1 MLKLFLFAGFILLF
15 GIGFSQPPDVIVDG
29 KGKREIEPSSRI
41 LEFPRIIDTVKA
53 AAVTAYPLLIFQ
65 QATKIFLDTIPQATV
80 ETTEKIKQLYPFYSK
95 IAFGSKLMPLGELYY
110 NSTRSR
116 IYHYG
121 AHIKHLSSFS
131 NIKRGDISFPNG
143 HFDRTEI
150 SLFGKINQSS
160 FNLGA
165 RFHYL
170 NEGLHFY
177 GLPDST
183 VSDAKTIAQRYQNL
197 GSDLE
202 FIGNRGDTSIL
213 NYKITTGF
221 NFLST
226 QKPIIDSLSDW
237 RAKENQ
243 FYINSK
249 GWYNYKNETFYVN
262 LGLRRNAYRYG
273 IADSTLIPSDSG
285 LVTNNTIIDFQP
297 GILTQLFNN
306 KFKIDVGL
314 ALSFDIQKK
323 TKVYVYPQVEIKYS
337 LFNDIFIPFVGIRGG
352 LKQNSLR
359 NFSSENPYLISNLTI
374 QNEHN
379 PHEIYAGFKGT
390 LSSKLSFNINGSSAR
405 ILNKALYISDTLF
418 SSFNKFNVIYDTIN
432 ITKLEASGS
441 YQENEKFKIDLI
453 GRFFSYQ
460 SKNEAFA
467 WNLPQFQFLLRGSYN
482 LYDKFLVNLSAKVET
497 GRKAKVYGPGE
508 SIVEENGQYAKSLG
522 AIVDINLGIEYRY
535 NTRVSAFLQINNL
548 ASQQYYR
555 WYNYPVQPIQ
565 VMAGVTARF

>member
-65 QATKIFLDTIPQATV
+65 QATKIILDTIPQATV

-197 GSDLE
+197 GADFE

-249 GWYNYKNETFYVN
+249 GWYNYKSETFYLN

-273 IADSTLIPSDSG
+273 IADSTLNPSDSG
-285 LVTNNTIIDFQP
+285 LVTNNSIIDFNP
-297 GILTQLFNN
+297 GILTQLFQN
-306 KFKIDVGL
+306 KFKVEVGL
-314 ALSFDIQKK
+314 ALRVDIQKK

-359 NFSSENPYLISNLTI
+359 TFSSENPYLISNLTI

-460 SKNEAFA
+460 AKNEAFA
-467 WNLPQFQFLLRGSYN
+467 WNLPQFQFVLRGSYN
-482 LYDKFLVNLSAKVET
+482 LYDKFLVNLSANIET
-497 GRKAKVYGPGE
+497 GRNAKVYSVGKDVIE
-508 SIVEENGQYAKSLG
+508 KNEQFAKPLG
-522 AIVDINLGIEYRY
+522 AIVDINFGLEYRY
-535 NTRVSAFLQINNL
+535 NT
-548 ASQQYYR
+548 
-555 WYNYPVQPIQ
+555 
-565 VMAGVTARF
+565 

>member
-1 MLKLFLFAGFILLF
+1 MTKIFLLVFCIMLTMISYA
-15 GIGFSQPPDVIVDG
+15 QPPDVVVDG

-41 LEFPRIIDTVKA
+41 LEFPRIIDTVES
-53 AAVTAYPLLIFQ
+53 AAVSSYPLLVFQ
-65 QATKIFLDTIPQATV
+65 KATKIILDTIQIATV
-80 ETTEKIKQLYPFYSK
+80 ETTEKIKQLYPFYTR
-95 IAFGSKLMPLGELYY
+95 IALGSRLMPLGEFYY

-116 IYHYG
+116 VYHYG
-121 AHIKHLSSFS
+121 AHIKHLSSFG
-131 NIKRGDISFPNG
+131 NIKRGDIVFPNG
-143 HFDRTEI
+143 QFDHTDVL
-150 SLFGKINQSS
+150 LFGKINQSS

-165 RFHYL
+165 KLHYL
-170 NEGLHFY
+170 NDGFHFY
-177 GLPDST
+177 GLPDSV

-197 GSDLE
+197 GADFE
-202 FIGNRGDTSIL
+202 FIGNRGDTSTV
-213 NYKITTGF
+213 NYKIMTGF
-221 NFLST
+221 NFLGT
-226 QKPIIDSLSDW
+226 KKPIIDTLSDW

-243 FYINSK
+243 FYLNTK
-249 GWYNYKNETFYVN
+249 GWYNYKSETFYVN

-273 IADSTLIPSDSG
+273 IADSTLNLSDSG

-297 GILTQLFNN
+297 GILTQLFQN
-306 KFKIDVGL
+306 KFKVEVGL
-314 ALSFDIQKK
+314 ALSVDIQKK

-359 NFSSENPYLISNLTI
+359 TFSSENPYLISNLTI

-405 ILNKALYISDTLF
+405 ILNRALYVSD
-418 SSFNKFNVIYDTIN
+418 SSVFNKFNVIYDTIN
-432 ITKLEASGS
+432 LTKLEASGS
-441 YQENEKFKIDLI
+441 YQQNEKFKFDLI
-453 GRFFSYQ
+453 GRFYSYQ
-460 SKNEAFA
+460 TKNEAFA
-467 WNLPQFQFLLRGSYN
+467 WNLPQFQFILRGSYN
-482 LYDKFLVNLSAKVET
+482 LYDKFLVNLSAKIET
-497 GRKAKVYGPGE
+497 GRKAKVYSAGE
-508 SIVEENGQYAKSLG
+508 DVIEKNEQFAKPLG
-522 AIVDINLGIEYRY
+522 AIVDINFGLEYRY

>member
-65 QATKIFLDTIPQATV
+65 QATKIILDTIPQATV
-80 ETTEKIKQLYPFYSK
+80 ETTEKIKLLYPFYSK

-121 AHIKHLSSFS
+121 AHIKHISSFS

-170 NEGLHFY
+170 NDGLHFY

-183 VSDAKTIAQRYQNL
+183 VSAAKTIEQRYQNL
-197 GSDLE
+197 GADFE

-249 GWYNYKNETFYVN
+249 GWYNYKSETFYVN

-273 IADSTLIPSDSG
+273 IADSTLNLSDSG

-297 GILTQLFNN
+297 GILTQLFQN
-306 KFKIDVGL
+306 KFKVEVGL
-314 ALSFDIQKK
+314 ALSVDIQKK

-337 LFNDIFIPFVGIRGG
+337 LFNDIFIPFIGIRGG

-460 SKNEAFA
+460 AKNEAFA

-497 GRKAKVYGPGE
+497 GRQAKGYGPGE

-535 NTRVSAFLQINNL
+535 NTRVSSFLQINNL

>member
-1 MLKLFLFAGFILLF
+1 MTKIFLLVFCIMLTMISYA
-15 GIGFSQPPDVIVDG
+15 QPPDVVVDG

-41 LEFPRIIDTVKA
+41 LEFPRIIDTVES
-53 AAVTAYPLLIFQ
+53 AAVSSYPLLVFQ
-65 QATKIFLDTIPQATV
+65 KATKIILDTIQIATV
-80 ETTEKIKQLYPFYSK
+80 ETTEKIKQLYPFYTR
-95 IAFGSKLMPLGELYY
+95 IALGSRLMPLGEFYY

-116 IYHYG
+116 VYHYG
-121 AHIKHLSSFS
+121 AHLKHLSSFG
-131 NIKRGDISFPNG
+131 NIKRGDIVFPNG
-143 HFDRTEI
+143 QFDHTDVL
-150 SLFGKINQSS
+150 LFGKINQSS

-165 RFHYL
+165 KLHYL
-170 NEGLHFY
+170 NDGFHFY
-177 GLPDST
+177 GLPDSV

-197 GSDLE
+197 GADFE
-202 FIGNRGDTSIL
+202 FIGNRGDTSTV
-213 NYKITTGF
+213 NYKIMTGF
-221 NFLST
+221 NFLGT
-226 QKPIIDSLSDW
+226 KKPIIDSLQDW

-243 FYINSK
+243 FYLNTK
-249 GWYNYKNETFYVN
+249 GWYNYKSETFYVN
-262 LGLRRNAYRYG
+262 LGLRRNSYRYG
-273 IADSTLIPSDSG
+273 IADSTLNPSDSG

-314 ALSFDIQKK
+314 ALSVDIQKK

-359 NFSSENPYLISNLTI
+359 TFSSENPYLISNLTI

-390 LSSKLSFNINGSSAR
+390 LSSKLSFNINGSSSR
-405 ILNKALYISDTLF
+405 ILNRALYVSD
-418 SSFNKFNVIYDTIN
+418 SSVFNKFNVIYDTIN

-441 YQENEKFKIDLI
+441 YQQNEKFKFDLI
-453 GRFFSYQ
+453 GRFYSYQ
-460 SKNEAFA
+460 TKNEAFA
-467 WNLPQFQFLLRGSYN
+467 WNLPQFQFILRGSYN
-482 LYDKFLVNLSAKVET
+482 LYDKFLVNLSAKIET

-508 SIVEENGQYAKSLG
+508 SIVEENGQYAKPLG
-522 AIVDINLGIEYRY
+522 AIVDINFGLEYRY